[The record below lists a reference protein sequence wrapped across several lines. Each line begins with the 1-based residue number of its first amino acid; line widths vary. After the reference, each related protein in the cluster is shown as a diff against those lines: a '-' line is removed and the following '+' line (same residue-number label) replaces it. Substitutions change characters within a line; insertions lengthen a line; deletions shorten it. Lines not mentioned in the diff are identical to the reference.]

1 MQNLPTVSNDINTTE
16 RSKLYSFISSNGFPQ
31 LINEPTHIQINSSL
45 YIDLIFIDQPN
56 LSVNSGVHA
65 SFHPPCYHQIV
76 DISFNPICYP
86 HHINVE
92 YGYHK
97 TSGSTN
103 ITKAFDSVN
112 WAKFFDQRDINVQVS
127 VPMLNYVRCFQKLCS

>member
-1 MQNLPTVSNDINTTE
+1 MVSNDINTIE
-16 RSKLYSFISSNGFPQ
+16 RSKLYSFILSNGFPQ

-56 LSVNSGVHA
+56 PSVNSGVHA

-76 DISFNPICYP
+76 DISFNPNICYP
-86 HHINVE
+86 HHINAE

-97 TSGSTN
+97 TSDSTN
-103 ITKAFDSVN
+103 IRKVFDSVN

-127 VPMLNYVRCFQKLCS
+127 VLNVKLC